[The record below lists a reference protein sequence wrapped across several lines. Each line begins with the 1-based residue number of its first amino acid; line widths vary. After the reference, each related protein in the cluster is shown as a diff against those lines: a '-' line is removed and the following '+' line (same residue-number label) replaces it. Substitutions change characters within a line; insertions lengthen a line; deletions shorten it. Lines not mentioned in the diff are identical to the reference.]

1 MDQLSLGARTML
13 RRRKRRHTVTKRED
27 LIERIIRAGLPVFE
41 PIVVFQMRYG
51 GMEYRVRGSG
61 HGFSFDLFIGRPN
74 EPQRLYGEEDPLGC
88 WAFEC
93 GHERVAQ
100 FGFFVRQDGA
110 ICVDGDDDV
119 LLPVASSVEKYIE
132 SDAMHDG
139 LMAIQAKWWMIYLSM
154 PAVDHAVDAVLAQGR
169 TVVDVASDAYTTWWA
184 NEYSRICRR
193 TMFMSEPTNQV
204 VAYLSTRD
212 AAAQLAEAVHPF
224 IGDTPDVFSHPF
236 DVEEHRAATRRRRG
250 LTGPPTEGYGT
261 VMSG

>member
-13 RRRKRRHTVTKRED
+13 ERLPRRHTISDRED
-27 LIERIIRAGLPVFE
+27 IIERISREGLPVFE

-61 HGFSFDLFIGRPN
+61 HGFSFDLLSGPPD
-74 EPQRLYGEEDPLGC
+74 EPPSLYGEEDPQGC

-93 GHERVAQ
+93 GQERVAQ

-119 LLPVASSVEKYIE
+119 LLPIAASVEKYIE
-132 SDAMHDG
+132 SDAMHDR
-139 LMAIQAKWWMIYLSM
+139 LIDIQAKWWMIYLTM
-154 PAVDHAVDAVLAQGR
+154 PAADHAVDAVLAQGR
-169 TVVDVASDAYTTWWA
+169 TIVDVASDAYTTWWA
-184 NEYSRICRR
+184 NEYSRICRH

-204 VAYLSTRD
+204 VVYLSTRD
-212 AAAQLAEAVHPF
+212 AAAQLAEVVSPF
-224 IGDTPDVFSHPF
+224 IGDTPTVFSHPF
-236 DVEEHRAATRRRRG
+236 DVEEHRADTRRRRG
-250 LTGPPTEGYGT
+250 LTGPPIEGYGT